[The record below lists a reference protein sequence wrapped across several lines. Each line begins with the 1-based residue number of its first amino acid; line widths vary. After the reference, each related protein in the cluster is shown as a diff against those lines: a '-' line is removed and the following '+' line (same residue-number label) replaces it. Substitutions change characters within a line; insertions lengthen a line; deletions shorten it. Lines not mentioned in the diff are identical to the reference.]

1 MFNIVLKIGSNRNM
15 GVIPPYVVGDKDYL
29 LIFGIMKPYISK
41 MIIVV

>member
-1 MFNIVLKIGSNRNM
+1 MFNIIKKIGSNKNM
-15 GVIPPYVVGDKDYL
+15 GVIPPYVVEDKGYF